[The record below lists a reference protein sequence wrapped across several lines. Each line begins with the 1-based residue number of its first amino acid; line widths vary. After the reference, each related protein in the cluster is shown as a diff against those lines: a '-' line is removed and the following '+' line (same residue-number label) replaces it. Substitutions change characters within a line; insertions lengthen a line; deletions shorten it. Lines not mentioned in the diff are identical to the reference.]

1 LRLLC
6 SRRILDATPARRGRQ
21 RRGLA
26 PREESST
33 WHGQGLVEYV
43 VLIGLIAV
51 GVMVA
56 VGLFE
61 DSISNTFGEI
71 GSRISDLP

>member
-1 LRLLC
+1 MANAMMVRFQNWIAGLR
-6 SRRILDATPARRGRQ
+6 D
-21 RRGLA
+21 
-26 PREESST
+26 REE
-33 WHGQGLVEYV
+33 GQGLVEYV